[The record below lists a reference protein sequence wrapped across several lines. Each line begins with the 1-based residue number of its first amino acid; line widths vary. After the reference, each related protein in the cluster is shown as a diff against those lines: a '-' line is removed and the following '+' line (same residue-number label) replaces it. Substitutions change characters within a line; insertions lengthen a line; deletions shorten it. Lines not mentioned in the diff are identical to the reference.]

1 MKRIKVGNNDKAD
14 EQFNKDIKLKIDS
27 FKILVEYISLFNENV
42 EVEELYKRPFLYAI
56 ELTTSNHKPDFK
68 KVIIEKV
75 FELIGFSVS
84 KLQELCTPFERV
96 EYDFNPVTFEYEKPD
111 NAYYIESEEQLK
123 RYEAVKN
130 ICEAVKQISDM
141 PIHYGSLIQAL
152 RHTAIP
158 DYKTQTI
165 QPNLAYVLNGAKAIM
180 PR

>member
-1 MKRIKVGNNDKAD
+1 MKKIKVGNNDKAD
-14 EQFNKDIKLKIDS
+14 EQFNKDIQLKIDS

-42 EVEELYKRPFLYAI
+42 EVEELYKRPFEYAI

-96 EYDFNPVTFEYEKPD
+96 KYDFNPVTFEYEKPD
-111 NAYYIESEEQLK
+111 NAYYIETDEQLK

-130 ICEAVKQISDM
+130 ICEAVKQINDM
-141 PIHYGSLIQAL
+141 PIHYGSLIQAMRGL
-152 RHTAIP
+152 ILA
-158 DYKTQTI
+158 DYQNQGI
-165 QPNLAYVLNGAKAIM
+165 QPNLTYVLDGARAMM